1 MAKKNQPEYSK
12 DQLKAL
18 EASQRAGE
26 ELGLTLKQIEDIQTK
41 ILNGTIANTKELGK
55 QIGIEKQLQK
65 EAKGREILAQK
76 EGQSRKAAADEA
88 DRLVEIEKKRGKIIT
103 DLSDQLITQ
112 QNQTK
117 QLADRYVDLADLSAD
132 QVKHKKKEISEQ
144 KKSLKNQASGLDKRT
159 KEYKLIQ
166 AQLNELNKQN
176 AVYRDLAKLQDNKQ
190 ALAIAGAFESAND
203 AVDDM
208 QSNLTKTFDSIP
220 GGGMLGKMLGVD
232 KFGDQMKEQVIKSF
246 AAMNASIAAGGGLMQ
261 GLKTAMAGFNKIV
274 MVNPLLLVVAAGAAL
289 FAILSKNEQMANDL
303 AESSGMDFATSKKLV
318 ESTRSRSEY
327 MTENLSTT
335 KDLLAVQAES
345 LKVLGAAGK
354 LTQENAVAVSETGKS
369 YGYGAKKAGEVNA
382 AFMKLGANQNEAAR
396 VQKELAATAYK
407 EGLNM
412 QSVMD
417 DVAQNSL
424 AASKYMGSNV
434 EEITKAAVQAAKL
447 GLSLGDLTGIADG
460 LLSIEDSLTAQF
472 EFQALSGKQI
482 NLDKARQLAL
492 DGDLEGMAKSIAE
505 EAGNIH
511 EFNKMGRFEK
521 EKLAKSMGMEV
532 GQLQEM
538 LAMEEARSSHGKIQA
553 DQAAALGITAAE
565 MNEMTNEELEAK
577 IASQQS
583 AEKLSATM
591 SRLADTLTSFIMP
604 VAQAFGDVM
613 NVILDT
619 VNLILWPFRAVA
631 SAMESTGKAGQ
642 VVLGIIKGMGL
653 AYLLYL
659 GYQKISNMLAAR
671 KKKKA
676 DQEKITQGQLARA
689 ELDIAEAKGESNDK
703 AQEAV
708 DLAEDHLK
716 TEEKVTKQMK
726 TQNKVAKQ
734 GNDLAAKQAEQ
745 AASGGGTKRK
755 GLGGLMD
762 KGKGLLGKG
771 KKLLTGKNL
780 MMAGGLISGGMAMF
794 GGGGDESPEGE
805 GGTDMSMDAMAS
817 RGAAYADG
825 GTVANT
831 GIAQVHAGET
841 IVPASKVPGSEPTGG
856 GGGASINYDKM
867 TQAFIAAMQQ
877 MPAPQINMDG
887 KAVSDSVTAQQS
899 YNRGI
904 R

>member
-1 MAKKNQPEYSK
+1 MAKKRDEISK
-12 DQLKAL
+12 ESA
-18 EASQRAGE
+18 EAA
-26 ELGLTLKQIEDIQTK
+26 
-41 ILNGTIANTKELGK
+41 
-55 QIGIEKQLQK
+55 
-65 EAKGREILAQK
+65 
-76 EGQSRKAAADEA
+76 
-88 DRLVEIEKKRGKIIT
+88 
-103 DLSDQLITQ
+103 QLITQ
-112 QNQTK
+112 AYKDGNITLSQQDRLLDKILNK
-117 QLADRYVDLADLSAD
+117 QLKGADAVSKAVAAAEKEKDVIEGKNKLLERKQSLEEKSIKQNEDLTKILTDQRKNTKDLVDDFVEMADLSDKQAES
-132 QVKHKKKEISEQ
+132 KLKE
-144 KKSLKNQASGLDKRT
+144 
-159 KEYKLIQ
+159 IQ
-166 AQLNELNKQN
+166 AQKKQLKQQFS
-176 AVYRDLAKLQDNKQ
+176 YRNLTWQQKDAYSEILRNLEQQEGVLTNLSKLQDNKQ
-190 ALAIAGAFESAND
+190 AQALAASFDKAND
-203 AVDDM
+203 KVDEM
-208 QSNLTKTFDSIP
+208 QSNLTSVFDNIP
-220 GGGMLGKMLGVD
+220 GGGMLGNVLGVD
-232 KFGDQMKEQVIKSF
+232 KFGDQMKKQVIKSF

-289 FAILSKNEQMANDL
+289 FAILSKNEEMANDL
-303 AESSGMDFATSKKLV
+303 AQSSGMDFATSKKLV

-335 KDLLAVQAES
+335 KDLLAVQTES

-369 YGYGAKKAGEVNA
+369 YGYGAQKAGEVNA

-460 LLSIEDSLTAQF
+460 LLSIEDSLSAQF

-492 DGDLEGMAKSIAE
+492 DGDLEGMAKAIAE

-565 MNEMTNEELEAK
+565 MNEMSNEELEAK

-604 VAQAFGDVM
+604 VAQAFGDVL
-613 NVILDT
+613 NFILDT
-619 VNLILWPFRAVA
+619 VNFLLWPFRAVA

-642 VVLGIIKGMGL
+642 VVLGIIQGMAVG
-653 AYLLYL
+653 YLIYL

-671 KKKKA
+671 KKKKT

-689 ELDIAEAKGESNDK
+689 ELDIAEAKAESNDK

-716 TEEKVTKQMK
+716 TEEKVTNQMK
-726 TQNKVAKQ
+726 TQNKVAKK

-762 KGKGLLGKG
+762 KGKGLLGQG

-780 MMAGGLISGGMAMF
+780 MMAGGLLTGGMAMF

-805 GGTDMSMDAMAS
+805 GGTDMSMDAMAG

-831 GIAQVHAGET
+831 GIAQVHTGEK
-841 IVPASKVPGSEPTGG
+841 IVPASKVPGSEPKGG
-856 GGGASINYDKM
+856 GGGASIDYDKM

>member
-1 MAKKNQPEYSK
+1 MAKKRDEISK
-12 DQLKAL
+12 ESA
-18 EASQRAGE
+18 EAA
-26 ELGLTLKQIEDIQTK
+26 
-41 ILNGTIANTKELGK
+41 
-55 QIGIEKQLQK
+55 
-65 EAKGREILAQK
+65 
-76 EGQSRKAAADEA
+76 
-88 DRLVEIEKKRGKIIT
+88 
-103 DLSDQLITQ
+103 QLITQ
-112 QNQTK
+112 AYKDGNITLSQQDRLLDKILNK
-117 QLADRYVDLADLSAD
+117 QLKGADAVSKAVAAAEKEKDVIEGKNKLLERKQSLEEKSIKQNEDLTKILTDQRKNTKDLVDDFVEMADLSDKQAES
-132 QVKHKKKEISEQ
+132 KLKE
-144 KKSLKNQASGLDKRT
+144 
-159 KEYKLIQ
+159 IQ
-166 AQLNELNKQN
+166 AQKKQLKQQFS
-176 AVYRDLAKLQDNKQ
+176 YRNLTWQQKDAYSEILRNLEQQEGVLTNLSKLQDNKQ
-190 ALAIAGAFESAND
+190 AQALAASFDKAND
-203 AVDDM
+203 KVDEM
-208 QSNLTKTFDSIP
+208 QSNLTSVFDNIP
-220 GGGMLGKMLGVD
+220 GGGMLGNVLGVD
-232 KFGDQMKEQVIKSF
+232 KFGDQMKKQVIKSF

-289 FAILSKNEQMANDL
+289 FAILSKNEEMANDL
-303 AESSGMDFATSKKLV
+303 AQSSGMDFATSKKLV

-335 KDLLAVQAES
+335 KDLLAVQTES

-369 YGYGAKKAGEVNA
+369 YGYGAQKAGEVNA

-460 LLSIEDSLTAQF
+460 LLSIEDSLSAQF

-492 DGDLEGMAKSIAE
+492 DGDLEGMAKAIAE

-565 MNEMTNEELEAK
+565 MNEMSNEELEAK

-604 VAQAFGDVM
+604 VAQAFGDVL
-613 NVILDT
+613 NFILDT

-642 VVLGIIKGMGL
+642 VVLGIIQGMATG
-653 AYLLYL
+653 YLIYL

-671 KKKKA
+671 KKKKT

-689 ELDIAEAKGESNDK
+689 ELDIAEAKAESNDK

-716 TEEKVTKQMK
+716 TEEKVTNQMK
-726 TQNKVAKQ
+726 TQNKVAKK

-762 KGKGLLGKG
+762 KGKGLLGQG

-780 MMAGGLISGGMAMF
+780 MMAGGLLTGGMAMF

-805 GGTDMSMDAMAS
+805 GGTDMSMDAMAG

-831 GIAQVHAGET
+831 GIAQVHTGEK
-841 IVPASKVPGSEPTGG
+841 IVPASKVPGSEPKGG
-856 GGGASINYDKM
+856 GGGASIDYDKM

>member
-1 MAKKNQPEYSK
+1 MAKKRDEISK
-12 DQLKAL
+12 ESA
-18 EASQRAGE
+18 EAA
-26 ELGLTLKQIEDIQTK
+26 
-41 ILNGTIANTKELGK
+41 
-55 QIGIEKQLQK
+55 
-65 EAKGREILAQK
+65 
-76 EGQSRKAAADEA
+76 
-88 DRLVEIEKKRGKIIT
+88 
-103 DLSDQLITQ
+103 QLITQ
-112 QNQTK
+112 AYKDGNITLSQQDRLLDKILNK
-117 QLADRYVDLADLSAD
+117 QLKGADAVSKAVAAAEKEKDVIEGKNKLLERKQSLEEKSIKQNEDLTKILTDQRKNTKDLVDDFVEMADLSDKQAES
-132 QVKHKKKEISEQ
+132 KLKE
-144 KKSLKNQASGLDKRT
+144 
-159 KEYKLIQ
+159 IQ
-166 AQLNELNKQN
+166 AQKKQLKQQFS
-176 AVYRDLAKLQDNKQ
+176 YRNLTWQQKDAYSEILRNLEQQEGVLTNLSKLQDNKQ
-190 ALAIAGAFESAND
+190 AQALAASFDKAND
-203 AVDDM
+203 KVDEM
-208 QSNLTKTFDSIP
+208 QSNLTSVFDNIP
-220 GGGMLGKMLGVD
+220 GGGMLGNVLGVD
-232 KFGDQMKEQVIKSF
+232 KFGDQMKKQVIKSF

-289 FAILSKNEQMANDL
+289 FAILSKNEEMANDL
-303 AESSGMDFATSKKLV
+303 AQSSGMDFATSKKLV

-335 KDLLAVQAES
+335 KDLLAVQTES

-369 YGYGAKKAGEVNA
+369 YGYGAQKAGEVNA

-460 LLSIEDSLTAQF
+460 LLSIEDSLSAQF

-492 DGDLEGMAKSIAE
+492 DGDLEGMAKAIAE

-565 MNEMTNEELEAK
+565 MNEMSNEELEAK

-604 VAQAFGDVM
+604 VAQAFGDVL
-613 NVILDT
+613 NFILDT
-619 VNLILWPFRAVA
+619 VNFLLWPFRAVA

-642 VVLGIIKGMGL
+642 VVLGIIQGMAVG
-653 AYLLYL
+653 YLIYL

-671 KKKKA
+671 KKKKT

-689 ELDIAEAKGESNDK
+689 ELDIAEAKAGSNDK

-716 TEEKVTKQMK
+716 TEEKVTDQMK
-726 TQNKVAKQ
+726 TQNKVAKK

-762 KGKGLLGKG
+762 KGKGLLGQG

-780 MMAGGLISGGMAMF
+780 MMAGGLLTGGMAMF

-805 GGTDMSMDAMAS
+805 GGTDMSMDAMAG

-831 GIAQVHAGET
+831 GIAQVHAGEK
-841 IVPASKVPGSEPTGG
+841 IVPASKVPGSEPKGG
-856 GGGASINYDKM
+856 GGGASIDYDKM